1 MTVTAEAPFVRLEN
15 IIKNYGA
22 VRALGGVELTFN
34 SGECVGLVGHNGAGK
49 STLMQVLAGNVQ
61 PDGGELSVL
70 GQNESMSYGVQ
81 RALELGVRCVFQELS
96 LCPNLTVVENTR
108 IRHPSITGFG
118 WRKRASLLI
127 RSFLD
132 DIFPGNSIAVD
143 DLVADLTLGQRQM
156 VEIATVFAKTTSSL
170 RLVILDEPTS
180 SLDHAI
186 AGQLLAYVRRFVTE
200 GGCVILISHILGEI
214 LSTCDRI
221 VVMGDGRVV
230 EERPAARFT
239 KHSLVEAMGHVNHAP
254 QAHQPETVVKARTAP
269 VVAEI
274 QPPRRGSMTL
284 TARKGEII
292 GLGGLAGQGQTTL
305 LVLLQRSAGRHISFA
320 RCSGPVAF
328 VAGDRQTDG
337 VFPLWSIG
345 QNITIR
351 SLGTMRRFGLIDP
364 KKEREMERR
373 WKERMAIR
381 TPDMANNIYTLSG
394 GNQQKALFARALAS
408 DAEIILM
415 DDPMRGVDIGT
426 KQEVYH
432 IIRSEAAKGRTFIWY
447 TTEFE
452 ELTSCDYV
460 YVLRDGAIVSEMPR
474 SEITEAKVL
483 QSSFEE
489 VAQ

>member
-1 MTVTAEAPFVRLEN
+1 LTLTAEAPFVRLEN
-15 IIKNYGA
+15 ITKNYGA
-22 VRALGGVELTFN
+22 VRALGGVDLTFN

-49 STLMQVLAGNVQ
+49 STLMQILAGNVR

-70 GQNESMSYGVQ
+70 GQNEIISYGVQ
-81 RALELGVRCVFQELS
+81 RALALGVRCVFQELS

-118 WRKRASLLI
+118 WRKRASRLI
-127 RSFLD
+127 RTFLD
-132 DIFPGNSIAVD
+132 DIFPGNRIAVD

-156 VEIATVFAKTTSSL
+156 VEIATVFAKTPSPL

-180 SLDHAI
+180 SLDQAI
-186 AGQLLAYVRRFVTE
+186 AGQLLDYVRRFVAE

-214 LSTCDRI
+214 LTTCDRI
-221 VVMGDGRVV
+221 VVMGDGRVM
-230 EERPAARFT
+230 EERPAARFS
-239 KHSLVEAMGHVNHAP
+239 KHSLVEAMGHVNHEP
-254 QAHQPETVVKARTAP
+254 QAHGPETVVKARTAP

-274 QPPRRGSMTL
+274 QPSRRGSMKL
-284 TARKGEII
+284 EARKGEII

-305 LVLLQRSAGRHISFA
+305 LVLLQRSAGRHFVFA

-345 QNITIR
+345 QNVTIR

-426 KQEVYH
+426 KQEVYD
-432 IIRSEAAKGRTFIWY
+432 IMRSEAAKGRTFVWY

-474 SEITEAKVL
+474 SEMTEAKVL
-483 QSSFEE
+483 QSSFAE